1 MKLQMNFKNFSKR
14 ELILL
19 LFIIF
24 AAIIR
29 LLPHPPNFAPIT
41 AMALF
46 GGLNFQNKKLAYAIP
61 LLAMIVSDLFLGFYS
76 ISIFVYTSF
85 IAVTF
90 IGTIINNINIS
101 NIFLSSL
108 VFFII
113 TNLGVWILGYP
124 ITFVGFLTCFTLALP
139 FFGYALAGDLF
150 FSLLF
155 KYGFKTV
162 EKKYLIHSN

>member
-1 MKLQMNFKNFSKR
+1 MNNKKFSNR
-14 ELILL
+14 EIVIL
-19 LFIIF
+19 LFIIL
-24 AAIIR
+24 AAVIR
-29 LLPHPPNFAPIT
+29 LIPHPPNFAPIT

-46 GGLNFQNKKLAYAIP
+46 SGLNFQNKKLAYAIP
-61 LLAMIVSDLFLGFYS
+61 ILAMIVSDLFLGFYS
-76 ISIFVYTSF
+76 ISIFVYLSF
-85 IAVTF
+85 IAITY
-90 IGTIINNINIS
+90 IGTTIKKINIS

-108 VFFII
+108 LFFII

-124 ITFVGFLTCFTLALP
+124 MTIEGLLACFTLALP

-155 KYGFKTV
+155 KYGFKSV

>member
-1 MKLQMNFKNFSKR
+1 MNFKKFSKR
-14 ELILL
+14 EKILL

-29 LLPHPPNFAPIT
+29 LMPHHPNFAPIT

-46 GGLNFQNKKLAYAIP
+46 GGLNFQNKKLAYSIP
-61 LLAMIVSDLFLGFYS
+61 LLAMIISDLFLGFYS

-85 IAVTF
+85 IAITF
-90 IGTIINNINIS
+90 IGTVINKINIS

-108 VFFII
+108 LFFII

-124 ITFVGFLTCFTLALP
+124 MTLEGLLTCFTLALP
-139 FFGYALAGDLF
+139 FFGYALTGDLF

-155 KYGFKTV
+155 KYGFKAV
-162 EKKYLIHSN
+162 EENYLIHSN

>member
-1 MKLQMNFKNFSKR
+1 MNFKKFSKR
-14 ELILL
+14 ERILL

-29 LLPHPPNFAPIT
+29 LMPHPPNFAPIT

-46 GGLNFQNKKLAYAIP
+46 GGLNFQNKKLAYSIP
-61 LLAMIVSDLFLGFYS
+61 LLAMIISDLFLGFYS

-85 IAVTF
+85 IAITF
-90 IGTIINNINIS
+90 IGTVINKINLS
-101 NIFLSSL
+101 NIFLSRIL
-108 VFFII
+108 FFII
-113 TNLGVWILGYP
+113 TNIGVWILGYP
-124 ITFVGFLTCFTLALP
+124 LTLEGLLTCFTLAIP

-155 KYGFKTV
+155 KYGFKAV
-162 EKKYLIHSN
+162 EGNYLIHSN

>member
-1 MKLQMNFKNFSKR
+1 MNNKKFSNR
-14 ELILL
+14 EIVIV

-29 LLPHPPNFAPIT
+29 LIPHPPNFAPIT

-46 GGLNFQNKKLAYAIP
+46 GGLHFKNKKLAYAIP

-76 ISIFVYTSF
+76 ISIFVYLSF
-85 IAVTF
+85 IAITY
-90 IGTIINNINIS
+90 IGTTIKSINIS

-108 VFFII
+108 LFFII

-124 ITFVGFLTCFTLALP
+124 MTIEGLLTCFTLALP

>member
-1 MKLQMNFKNFSKR
+1 MNNKKFSNR
-14 ELILL
+14 EIVIL
-19 LFIIF
+19 LFIII
-24 AAIIR
+24 AAVIR
-29 LLPHPPNFAPIT
+29 LIPHPPNFAPIT

-61 LLAMIVSDLFLGFYS
+61 ILAMIVSDLFLGFYS
-76 ISIFVYTSF
+76 ISIFVYLSF
-85 IAVTF
+85 IAITY
-90 IGTIINNINIS
+90 IGTTIKNINIS

-108 VFFII
+108 LFFII

-124 ITFVGFLTCFTLALP
+124 ITIEGLLTCFTLALP

>member
-1 MKLQMNFKNFSKR
+1 MNNKKFSNR
-14 ELILL
+14 EIIVL
-19 LFIIF
+19 LFIIL
-24 AAIIR
+24 AAVIR
-29 LLPHPPNFAPIT
+29 LIPHPPNFAPIT

-61 LLAMIVSDLFLGFYS
+61 ILAMIVSDLFLGFYS
-76 ISIFVYTSF
+76 ISIFVYLSF
-85 IAVTF
+85 IAITY
-90 IGTIINNINIS
+90 IGTTIKKINIS

-108 VFFII
+108 LFFII

-124 ITFVGFLTCFTLALP
+124 MTIEGLLTCFTLALP

>member
-1 MKLQMNFKNFSKR
+1 MTFKKISKR
-14 ELILL
+14 ERILL

-29 LLPHPPNFAPIT
+29 LMPHPPNFAPIT

-46 GGLNFQNKKLAYAIP
+46 GGLNFQNKKLAYSIP
-61 LLAMIVSDLFLGFYS
+61 LLAMIISDLFLGFYS

-85 IAVTF
+85 IAITF
-90 IGTIINNINIS
+90 IGTVINKINLS
-101 NIFLSSL
+101 NIFLSSIL
-108 VFFII
+108 FFII
-113 TNLGVWILGYP
+113 TNIGVWILGYP
-124 ITFVGFLTCFTLALP
+124 LTLEGLLTCFTLAIP

-155 KYGFKTV
+155 KYGFKAV
-162 EKKYLIHSN
+162 EEYYLIHSN

>member
-1 MKLQMNFKNFSKR
+1 MNNKKFSNR
-14 ELILL
+14 EIVIL
-19 LFIIF
+19 LFIILA
-24 AAIIR
+24 AAIR
-29 LLPHPPNFAPIT
+29 LIPHPPNFAPIT

-61 LLAMIVSDLFLGFYS
+61 ILAMIISDLFLGFYS
-76 ISIFVYTSF
+76 ISIFVYLSF
-85 IAVTF
+85 IAITY
-90 IGTIINNINIS
+90 IGTTIKNINIS

-108 VFFII
+108 LFFII

-124 ITFVGFLTCFTLALP
+124 MTIEGLLTCFTLALP

>member
-1 MKLQMNFKNFSKR
+1 MNNKKFSNR
-14 ELILL
+14 EIVIL
-19 LFIIF
+19 LFIIL
-24 AAIIR
+24 AAVIR
-29 LLPHPPNFAPIT
+29 LIPHPPNFAPIT

-61 LLAMIVSDLFLGFYS
+61 ILAMIVSDLFLGFYS
-76 ISIFVYTSF
+76 ISIFVYLSF
-85 IAVTF
+85 IAITY
-90 IGTIINNINIS
+90 IGTTIKSVNIS

-108 VFFII
+108 LFFII

-124 ITFVGFLTCFTLALP
+124 MTIEGLLTCFTLALP

-155 KYGFKTV
+155 KYGFKSV

>member
-1 MKLQMNFKNFSKR
+1 MNNKKFSNR
-14 ELILL
+14 EIVIL

-29 LLPHPPNFAPIT
+29 LIPHPPNFAPIT

-61 LLAMIVSDLFLGFYS
+61 ILAMIISDLFLGFYS
-76 ISIFVYTSF
+76 ISIFVYLSF
-85 IAVTF
+85 IAITY
-90 IGTIINNINIS
+90 IGTTIKNINIS

-108 VFFII
+108 LFFII

-124 ITFVGFLTCFTLALP
+124 MTIEGLLTCFTLALP

-155 KYGFKTV
+155 KYGFRSV

>member
-1 MKLQMNFKNFSKR
+1 MNSKKFSNR
-14 ELILL
+14 EIIIL
-19 LFIIF
+19 LFIIL
-24 AAIIR
+24 AAVIR
-29 LLPHPPNFAPIT
+29 LIPHPPNFAPIT

-61 LLAMIVSDLFLGFYS
+61 ILAMVVSDLFLGFYS
-76 ISIFVYTSF
+76 ISIFVYLSF
-85 IAVTF
+85 IAITY
-90 IGTIINNINIS
+90 IGTTIKKINIS

-108 VFFII
+108 LFFII

-124 ITFVGFLTCFTLALP
+124 MTIEGLLTCFTLALP

-155 KYGFKTV
+155 KYGFKSV

>member
-1 MKLQMNFKNFSKR
+1 MNNKKFLNR
-14 ELILL
+14 EIVIL
-19 LFIIF
+19 LFIII
-24 AAIIR
+24 AAVIR
-29 LLPHPPNFAPIT
+29 LIPHPPNFAPIT

-46 GGLNFQNKKLAYAIP
+46 SGLNFQNKKLAYAIP
-61 LLAMIVSDLFLGFYS
+61 ILAMIVSDLFLGFYS
-76 ISIFVYTSF
+76 ISIFVYLSF
-85 IAVTF
+85 IAITY
-90 IGTIINNINIS
+90 IGTTIKNINVS

-108 VFFII
+108 LFFII

-124 ITFVGFLTCFTLALP
+124 MTIEGLLTCFTLALP

-155 KYGFKTV
+155 KYGFKSV

>member
-1 MKLQMNFKNFSKR
+1 MNNKKFSNR
-14 ELILL
+14 EIVIL
-19 LFIIF
+19 LFIVI
-24 AAIIR
+24 AAVIR
-29 LLPHPPNFAPIT
+29 LIPHPPNFAPIT

-61 LLAMIVSDLFLGFYS
+61 ILAMIVSDLFLGFYS
-76 ISIFVYTSF
+76 ISFFVYLSF
-85 IAVTF
+85 ISITY
-90 IGTIINNINIS
+90 IGTTIKNINIS

-108 VFFII
+108 LFFII

-124 ITFVGFLTCFTLALP
+124 MTIEGLLTCFTLALP

-155 KYGFKTV
+155 KHGFKSV

>member
-1 MKLQMNFKNFSKR
+1 MNNKKFSNR
-14 ELILL
+14 EIVIL
-19 LFIIF
+19 LFIIL
-24 AAIIR
+24 AAVIR
-29 LLPHPPNFAPIT
+29 LIPHPPNFAPIT

-61 LLAMIVSDLFLGFYS
+61 ILAMIVSDLFLGFYS
-76 ISIFVYTSF
+76 ISIFVYLSF
-85 IAVTF
+85 IAITY
-90 IGTIINNINIS
+90 IGTTIKNINIL

-108 VFFII
+108 LFFII

-124 ITFVGFLTCFTLALP
+124 MTIEGLLTCFTLALP

>member
-1 MKLQMNFKNFSKR
+1 MNNKKFLNR
-14 ELILL
+14 EIVIL
-19 LFIIF
+19 LFIII
-24 AAIIR
+24 AAVIR
-29 LLPHPPNFAPIT
+29 LIPHPPNFAPIT

-76 ISIFVYTSF
+76 ISIFVYLSF
-85 IAVTF
+85 IAITY
-90 IGTIINNINIS
+90 IGTTIKKINIS

-108 VFFII
+108 LFFII

-124 ITFVGFLTCFTLALP
+124 MTIEGLLACFTLALP

-155 KYGFKTV
+155 KYGFKSV

>member
-1 MKLQMNFKNFSKR
+1 MNNKKFLNR
-14 ELILL
+14 EIVIL
-19 LFIIF
+19 LFIII
-24 AAIIR
+24 AAVIR
-29 LLPHPPNFAPIT
+29 LIPHPPNFAPIT

-46 GGLNFQNKKLAYAIP
+46 SGLNFQNKKLAYAIP
-61 LLAMIVSDLFLGFYS
+61 ILAMIVSDLFLGFYS
-76 ISIFVYTSF
+76 ISIFVYLSF
-85 IAVTF
+85 IAITY
-90 IGTIINNINIS
+90 IGTTIKSINVS

-108 VFFII
+108 LFFII

-124 ITFVGFLTCFTLALP
+124 MTIEGLLTCFTLALP

-155 KYGFKTV
+155 KYGFKSV

>member
-1 MKLQMNFKNFSKR
+1 MNNKKFSNR
-14 ELILL
+14 EIVIL
-19 LFIIF
+19 LFIIL
-24 AAIIR
+24 AAVIR
-29 LLPHPPNFAPIT
+29 LIPHPPNFAPIT

-76 ISIFVYTSF
+76 ISIFVYLSF
-85 IAVTF
+85 IAITY
-90 IGTIINNINIS
+90 IGTTIKKINIS

-108 VFFII
+108 LFFII

-124 ITFVGFLTCFTLALP
+124 MTIEGLLACFTLALP

-155 KYGFKTV
+155 KYGFKSV

>member
-1 MKLQMNFKNFSKR
+1 MNNKKFSNR
-14 ELILL
+14 EIVIL
-19 LFIIF
+19 LFIIL
-24 AAIIR
+24 AAVIR
-29 LLPHPPNFAPIT
+29 LIPHPPNFAPIT

-61 LLAMIVSDLFLGFYS
+61 ILAMIVSDLFLGFYS
-76 ISIFVYTSF
+76 ISIFVYLSF
-85 IAVTF
+85 IAITY
-90 IGTIINNINIS
+90 IGTTIKSINVS

-108 VFFII
+108 LFFII

-124 ITFVGFLTCFTLALP
+124 MTIEGLLTCFTLALP

-155 KYGFKTV
+155 KYGFKSV

>member
-1 MKLQMNFKNFSKR
+1 MNNKKFSNR
-14 ELILL
+14 EIVIL
-19 LFIIF
+19 LFIVI
-24 AAIIR
+24 AAVIR
-29 LLPHPPNFAPIT
+29 LIPHPPNFAPIT

-61 LLAMIVSDLFLGFYS
+61 ILAMIVSDLFLGFYS
-76 ISIFVYTSF
+76 ISIFVYLSF
-85 IAVTF
+85 IAITY
-90 IGTIINNINIS
+90 IGTTIKSINIS

-108 VFFII
+108 LFFII

-124 ITFVGFLTCFTLALP
+124 MTIEGLLTCFTLALP

>member
-1 MKLQMNFKNFSKR
+1 MNNKKFSNR
-14 ELILL
+14 EIVIL
-19 LFIIF
+19 LFIIL
-24 AAIIR
+24 AAVIR
-29 LLPHPPNFAPIT
+29 LIPHPPNFAPIT

-61 LLAMIVSDLFLGFYS
+61 ILAMIVSDLFLGFYS
-76 ISIFVYTSF
+76 ISIFVYLSF
-85 IAVTF
+85 IAVTY
-90 IGTIINNINIS
+90 IGTTIKSINIS

-108 VFFII
+108 LFFII

-124 ITFVGFLTCFTLALP
+124 MTIEGLLTCFTLALP

-155 KYGFKTV
+155 KYGFKSV
-162 EKKYLIHSN
+162 EKKYLIHFS

>member
-1 MKLQMNFKNFSKR
+1 MNNKKFSNR
-14 ELILL
+14 EIVIL
-19 LFIIF
+19 LFIIL
-24 AAIIR
+24 AAVIR
-29 LLPHPPNFAPIT
+29 LIPHPPNFAPIT

-61 LLAMIVSDLFLGFYS
+61 VLAMIVSDLFLGFYS
-76 ISIFVYTSF
+76 ISIFVYLSF
-85 IAVTF
+85 IAITY
-90 IGTIINNINIS
+90 IGTTIKNINIL

-108 VFFII
+108 LFFII

-124 ITFVGFLTCFTLALP
+124 MTIEGLLTCFTLALP

>member
-1 MKLQMNFKNFSKR
+1 MNNKKFSNR
-14 ELILL
+14 EIVIL
-19 LFIIF
+19 LFIIL
-24 AAIIR
+24 AAVIR
-29 LLPHPPNFAPIT
+29 LIPHPPNFAPIT

-61 LLAMIVSDLFLGFYS
+61 ILAMIVSDLFLGFYS
-76 ISIFVYTSF
+76 ISIFVYLSF
-85 IAVTF
+85 IAITY
-90 IGTIINNINIS
+90 IGTTIKKINIS

-108 VFFII
+108 LFFII

-124 ITFVGFLTCFTLALP
+124 MTIEGLLTCFTLALP

-155 KYGFKTV
+155 KYGFKSV

>member
-1 MKLQMNFKNFSKR
+1 MNFKKFSKR
-14 ELILL
+14 ETILL
-19 LFIIF
+19 LFITF

-29 LLPHPPNFAPIT
+29 LMPHPPNFAPIT

-46 GGLNFQNKKLAYAIP
+46 GGLNFQNKKLAYSIP
-61 LLAMIVSDLFLGFYS
+61 LLAMIISDLFLGFYS

-85 IAVTF
+85 IAITF
-90 IGTIINNINIS
+90 IGTVINKINIS

-108 VFFII
+108 LFFII

-124 ITFVGFLTCFTLALP
+124 MTLDGFLNCFTLALP
-139 FFGYALAGDLF
+139 FFAYALAGDLF

-155 KYGFKTV
+155 KYGFKAV
-162 EKKYLIHSN
+162 EKNYLIHSN

>member
-1 MKLQMNFKNFSKR
+1 MNFKKISKR
-14 ELILL
+14 EKILL
-19 LFIIF
+19 LFIVF

-29 LLPHPPNFAPIT
+29 LMPHPPNFVPIT

-46 GGLNFQNKKLAYAIP
+46 AGLNFQNKKLAYSIP
-61 LLAMIVSDLFLGFYS
+61 LLAMIISDLFLGFYS
-76 ISIFVYTSF
+76 VSIFVYTSF
-85 IAVTF
+85 IAITF
-90 IGTIINNINIS
+90 IGTVINKISIS

-108 VFFII
+108 LFFII

-124 ITFVGFLTCFTLALP
+124 MTLEGLLACFTLALP

-155 KYGFKTV
+155 KYGFKAV
-162 EKKYLIHSN
+162 EKNYLIHSS